1 MSPARVL
8 IVFPASLYGRAW
20 AAGPRVK
27 PELVSLLTHLRRH
40 EVEAGVLDL
49 EVEIG
54 NPGAGDEQE
63 FLRRA
68 EELLAA
74 ADAEVF
80 AFDCWTSLQYSATIA
95 LAEIARRRH
104 PPAVIAVAGYHPTS
118 RPADFSYSG
127 SPVNWLLEGEA
138 ENALLQVALAVAG
151 GDTDVTGCRAIEGAP
166 LEHTLADA
174 PDYHAYPYVGEG
186 LDTLGIYLSRGC
198 PYHVTACLL
207 RPGGSGWHAYPPA
220 AALTML
226 DDLAALKP
234 GVVEVLDPTFG
245 YDNGWRIAML
255 AKLAET
261 YRRAVPLSITARPD
275 ALTRNDLDKIYSAS
289 MRLRF
294 DVETLSPTLLS
305 RREIVASP
313 DRYVEHALDLLGYAN
328 AKGVP
333 TSVGL
338 VFNQPGETVETA
350 AQTIAVL
357 RDFAQAVPN
366 TSIRLRAESWA
377 YFPFGEPV
385 ADIDAPASRFG
396 TVIMHPEWWK
406 EPIPSEAA
414 AKAVLASTELGG
426 RQPGDESYWRP
437 KFAEVAQLLESKLT
451 AEARRGYRSHESV
464 GSAATGVPNGWWIE
478 GRWH

>member
-1 MSPARVL
+1 MSKARVL

-20 AAGPRVK
+20 AGRPRVK
-27 PELVSLLTHLRRH
+27 PELVSLLTHLRHH
-40 EVEAGVLDL
+40 EVDANVLDL

-54 NPGAGDEQE
+54 NPGPGDEQE

-95 LAEIARRRH
+95 LAEIVRRRR
-104 PPAVIAVAGYHPTS
+104 PQAVIAVAGYHPTS
-118 RPADFSYSG
+118 RPADFTFSG

-138 ENALLQVALAVAG
+138 ENALHQVALAVAG
-151 GDTDVTGCRAIEGAP
+151 GDTDVSGCREIEGAP

-174 PDYHAYPYVGEG
+174 PDYQAYPYTGEG
-186 LDTLGIYLSRGC
+186 LDELGVYLSRGC
-198 PYHVTACLL
+198 PYHVTACML

-226 DDLAALKP
+226 DQLAALKP
-234 GVVEVLDPTFG
+234 GVIDVLDPTFG

-255 AKLAET
+255 EKLAET
-261 YRRAVPLSITARPD
+261 YRRAVPLAITARPD
-275 ALTRNDLDKIYSAS
+275 ALTRADLDKIYSANI
-289 MRLRF
+289 RLRF
-294 DVETLSPTLLS
+294 DVETLSPTLLL
-305 RREIVASP
+305 RREITASP
-313 DRYVEHALDLLGYAN
+313 ARYVEHTLDLLGYAN
-328 AKGVP
+328 AKGVR

-338 VFNQPGETVETA
+338 VFNQPGETAETA
-350 AQTIAVL
+350 AETIAAL
-357 RDFAQAVPN
+357 REFAQAAPN
-366 TSIRLRAESWA
+366 TSVSLRAESWA
-377 YFPFGEPV
+377 YFPFGEPA

-396 TVIMHPEWWK
+396 TVIMHPQWWK
-406 EPIPSEAA
+406 QPVPSEAA
-414 AKAVLASTELGG
+414 AKSVLASTELGG
-426 RQPGDESYWRP
+426 HQPGDESYWHP
-437 KFAEVAQLLESKLT
+437 QFTEVAQLLESKLT
-451 AEARRGYRSHESV
+451 AEARRGQRSHESV